1 MIKNLIYASL
11 SLFGVL
17 IAVIM
22 LSVLL
27 SITLKDIES
36 SVVEHTPGGT
46 IDYNSVAE
54 NFTNIRDEFQSKLP
68 MLSLLVSDNALLEIE
83 RGFSDVISYAEAESD
98 DEVISSVKRLGISLE
113 HLREMAG
120 ISIKSVF

>member
-17 IAVIM
+17 IAVIT

-36 SVVEHTPGGT
+36 SVVEHTPNGS
-46 IDYNSVAE
+46 IDYHSVAE
-54 NFTNIRDEFQSKLP
+54 DFTHIRDEFQSKLP
-68 MLSLLVSDNALLEIE
+68 VLSLLVSDAALLEIE
-83 RGFSDVISYAEAESD
+83 RGFSDIISYAEAESD
-98 DEVISSVKRLGISLE
+98 DEVVSSVKRLGISLE

-120 ISIKSVF
+120 LSIKSVF

>member
-17 IAVIM
+17 IAVIT

-27 SITLKDIES
+27 SITLKDIEA

-68 MLSLLVSDNALLEIE
+68 MLSLLVSDDALLEIE

-98 DEVISSVKRLGISLE
+98 DEVVSSVKRLGISLE

-120 ISIKSVF
+120 LSIKSVF